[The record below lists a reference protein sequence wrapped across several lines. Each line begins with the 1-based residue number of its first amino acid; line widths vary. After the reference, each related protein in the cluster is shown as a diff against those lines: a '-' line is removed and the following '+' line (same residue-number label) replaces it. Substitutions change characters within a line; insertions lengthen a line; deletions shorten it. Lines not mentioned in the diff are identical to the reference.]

1 MYRNKKQ
8 NTNTK
13 KHKEMI
19 TVEIQVIGGGSQFHA
34 VAKEDGE
41 YWFTIGWYS
50 SAKTAARYAAKK
62 MEKMGYKFDPK
73 ELEKNAK

>member
-1 MYRNKKQ
+1 
-8 NTNTK
+8 
-13 KHKEMI
+13 MI

-50 SAKTAARYAAKK
+50 SAKAAARYAAKK

-73 ELEKNAK
+73 ELERNVK

>member
-1 MYRNKKQ
+1 MKTVSIKKV
-8 NTNTK
+8 NDT
-13 KHKEMI
+13 
-19 TVEIQVIGGGSQFHA
+19 QFLA

-62 MEKMGYKFDPK
+62 MAQYGYKFVPVK
-73 ELEKNAK
+73 LEKSAR

>member
-1 MYRNKKQ
+1 MK
-8 NTNTK
+8 
-13 KHKEMI
+13 
-19 TVEIQVIGGGSQFHA
+19 TVEIQIINKCQVMA

-50 SAKTAARYAAKK
+50 NVKTAARYAAKK

-73 ELEKNAK
+73 ELERNAK

>member
-73 ELEKNAK
+73 ELERNAK

>member
-1 MYRNKKQ
+1 MV
-8 NTNTK
+8 
-13 KHKEMI
+13 

-62 MEKMGYKFDPK
+62 MKKMGYKLDPK
-73 ELEKNAK
+73 ELERNAK

>member
-1 MYRNKKQ
+1 MYRNQKQ

-13 KHKEMI
+13 TQSKMI

-73 ELEKNAK
+73 ELERNAK

>member
-1 MYRNKKQ
+1 MK
-8 NTNTK
+8 
-13 KHKEMI
+13 
-19 TVEIQVIGGGSQFHA
+19 TVEIQAINSCQVMA

-50 SAKTAARYAAKK
+50 NIKTAARYAAKK

-73 ELEKNAK
+73 ELERNAK

>member
-1 MYRNKKQ
+1 
-8 NTNTK
+8 
-13 KHKEMI
+13 MI
-19 TVEIQVIGGGSQFHA
+19 TVEIQVIGGGAQFHA
-34 VAKEDGE
+34 VAKEDRE

-73 ELEKNAK
+73 ELERNAK